1 MACLSFPRRM
11 LSWWALAVI
20 VADRENNRLQVFT
33 LDGDHVANW
42 PCHRAC
48 GLTTCQDGFV
58 YVGQAGGP
66 NPAYGAVTN
75 IGQRVMIFDREGQ
88 EVQYIGGSGGERPD
102 QFNVRP
108 AKQPTGQAI
117 LRRILHSLIQRT
129 QPSSGHSTLTRA
141 LVQTVAALCG
151 GGLGRFNLH
160 GRGVIHRGGAR
171 GGPSARA
178 HQPPQVGRR
187 LSPGLLPCY
196 HRPRTINA
204 STWTVPGA
212 TSSQAA
218 GLHRCSRPQLDALP
232 SVGCSSR
239 GLKRVAIA
247 SPGATPG
254 QNCSKS
260 CRRRPSSATSSRSTA
275 PAPHAP

>member
-1 MACLSFPRRM
+1 MACLSFPRRV
-11 LSWWALAVI
+11 LRRRVLAVI

-108 AKQPTGQAI
+108 AKQPTSQAI
-117 LRRILHSLIQRT
+117 
-129 QPSSGHSTLTRA
+129 
-141 LVQTVAALCG
+141 
-151 GGLGRFNLH
+151 
-160 GRGVIHRGGAR
+160 
-171 GGPSARA
+171 
-178 HQPPQVGRR
+178 
-187 LSPGLLPCY
+187 Y
-196 HRPRTINA
+196 
-204 STWTVPGA
+204 
-212 TSSQAA
+212 
-218 GLHRCSRPQLDALP
+218 
-232 SVGCSSR
+232 
-239 GLKRVAIA
+239 
-247 SPGATPG
+247 
-254 QNCSKS
+254 
-260 CRRRPSSATSSRSTA
+260 
-275 PAPHAP
+275 

>member
-1 MACLSFPRRM
+1 MHGSAWAVYARSGARKCGVCALATSGAE
-11 LSWWALAVI
+11 LSWWVLAVI

-108 AKQPTGQAI
+108 AKQPTSRAI
-117 LRRILHSLIQRT
+117 PRRVH
-129 QPSSGHSTLTRA
+129 
-141 LVQTVAALCG
+141 
-151 GGLGRFNLH
+151 
-160 GRGVIHRGGAR
+160 
-171 GGPSARA
+171 
-178 HQPPQVGRR
+178 
-187 LSPGLLPCY
+187 
-196 HRPRTINA
+196 
-204 STWTVPGA
+204 
-212 TSSQAA
+212 
-218 GLHRCSRPQLDALP
+218 
-232 SVGCSSR
+232 
-239 GLKRVAIA
+239 
-247 SPGATPG
+247 
-254 QNCSKS
+254 
-260 CRRRPSSATSSRSTA
+260 
-275 PAPHAP
+275 